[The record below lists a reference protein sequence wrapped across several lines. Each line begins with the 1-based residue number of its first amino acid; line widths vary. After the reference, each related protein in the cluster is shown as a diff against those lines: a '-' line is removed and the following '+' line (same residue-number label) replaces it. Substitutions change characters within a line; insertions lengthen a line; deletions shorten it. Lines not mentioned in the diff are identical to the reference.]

1 MHKNKRDLLKCL
13 AAGSAWSVPMVSST
27 ILPAHA
33 ATSCEGGCAQ
43 ATFGDYANYDPNTG
57 VFTYHGGDSSCSGDG
72 FVQEYAIAQTAE
84 EALSANPDLLCANS
98 SIQAGACT
106 VWFCA
111 G

>member
-1 MHKNKRDLLKCL
+1 MGQGENRGAVNMLILGHVPCNHRKTQINTAQKRLNFNHFRHIARRFDEIVK
-13 AAGSAWSVPMVSST
+13 GT
-27 ILPAHA
+27 
-33 ATSCEGGCAQ
+33 
-43 ATFGDYANYDPNTG
+43 
-57 VFTYHGGDSSCSGDG
+57 GDG

-84 EALSANPDLLCANS
+84 EALDANPDLLCANS